1 MCVFVGALVVCR
13 GDFRRDSSLN
23 NNPKI
28 HQRRPGLHSPSPVLL
43 QQSST
48 RSRYLQPFSS
58 QCLLHNVANAIL
70 PQNIS
75 DHITALFKTFLRS
88 SSALR
93 PRPVAGSDTWRPC
106 PPQRLLADLAPLH
119 QHRFP
124 SRAKQV
130 SVPQKYR
137 VLCCLGFSPN
147 NVSSSQKRPLQS
159 LFSFMSQ
166 LTGHISRE
174 IPDHSP
180 IKPGQGVLL
189 LGSHITLHSANS
201 EDTVLFCHVT
211 FDTASVMAC
220 ASAVP
225 DTQQVL
231 GYYFK

>member
-1 MCVFVGALVVCR
+1 MLPTR
-13 GDFRRDSSLN
+13 SS
-23 NNPKI
+23 PKTSLI
-28 HQRRPGLHSPSPVLL
+28 TSPPCLKPFYGRPVLCG
-43 QQSST
+43 
-48 RSRYLQPFSS
+48 P
-58 QCLLHNVANAIL
+58 
-70 PQNIS
+70 
-75 DHITALFKTFLRS
+75 D
-88 SSALR
+88 
-93 PRPVAGSDTWRPC
+93 RPVAGSDTWRPC

-211 FDTASVMAC
+211 FDTASVIAC

>member
-1 MCVFVGALVVCR
+1 MLPTR
-13 GDFRRDSSLN
+13 SS
-23 NNPKI
+23 PKTSLI
-28 HQRRPGLHSPSPVLL
+28 ISPPCLKPFYGRPVLCG
-43 QQSST
+43 
-48 RSRYLQPFSS
+48 P
-58 QCLLHNVANAIL
+58 
-70 PQNIS
+70 
-75 DHITALFKTFLRS
+75 D
-88 SSALR
+88 
-93 PRPVAGSDTWRPC
+93 RPVAGSDTWRPC

-211 FDTASVMAC
+211 FDTASVIAC

-231 GYYFK
+231 GYYFR